1 MFGVCVNF
9 KIRAFQ
15 WSAVQLCG
23 EIALGK
29 GGAKD
34 SYHNYCRQQ
43 HQSVSRT
50 AQLSDDSTGPTCI
63 ADLDS
68 GALALTNAQNRPA
81 LLQLNRPL
89 GTAVSN
95 LNMPNDIPHDWC
107 TNRYT
112 LQVIGSNNAVNSQ
125 QCDVTLHSVLRNNSQ
140 KTTNSYCIYSMLAD
154 SKNNARCYLYKSP
167 YFQ

>member
-29 GGAKD
+29 GAAKD

-63 ADLDS
+63 AGLDS
-68 GALALTNAQNRPA
+68 GAQALTNAQNRPA
-81 LLQLNRPL
+81 LLQLNSVHRFGRDWRKILRFNP
-89 GTAVSN
+89 TA
-95 LNMPNDIPHDWC
+95 
-107 TNRYT
+107 
-112 LQVIGSNNAVNSQ
+112 
-125 QCDVTLHSVLRNNSQ
+125 
-140 KTTNSYCIYSMLAD
+140 AD
-154 SKNNARCYLYKSP
+154 LSALKACV
-167 YFQ
+167 